1 MQKNLFFRLFLALGV
16 IGVASCSNNA
26 YNDSFHEDVYFES
39 EQSLA
44 VSPSREAGRV
54 YNGQYMAVD
63 NAHYLEGNPEDS
75 AKIFNKRVPKLNSL
89 IVCRD
94 KQCAPA
100 NLAQS
105 KEYIFNSLAQ
115 LVDNNLDATALLCE
129 ANPQAHVCVNP
140 YITVPAKVGIT
151 PVYVYFDGVKLVD
164 ASIVDGKPA

>member
-1 MQKNLFFRLFLALGV
+1 MALGV
-16 IGVASCSNNA
+16 IGMASCSNNA

-63 NAHYLEGNPEDS
+63 NARYLEGNPEDS

-105 KEYIFNSLAQ
+105 KEYIFN
-115 LVDNNLDATALLCE
+115 LVNFN
-129 ANPQAHVCVNP
+129 
-140 YITVPAKVGIT
+140 
-151 PVYVYFDGVKLVD
+151 
-164 ASIVDGKPA
+164 